1 MRVVSMHQLPLYV
14 WSIFVTAILL
24 LLSLPVLAGDPSI
37 VPALNLA
44 ICWNN
49 LFGFYSLLGQ
59 SAGNLYHFSDLGILR
74 DYTPEL
80 IFGFSLIGMASSPF
94 NHKLSSYLAGLIE
107 GDGSIFV
114 PSKLRDSKNRLIYPS
129 IQISFHSKDLPLV
142 LILQKILRC
151 GSISKKKGLNNYI
164 YTITDLQ
171 GLISAVGLINGFM
184 RTPKINRFHQLI
196 DFLNLHHNLNLSKLP
211 LNSQPLSNDS
221 WLSGFIDA
229 DGHFSI
235 RVTQLGINPQKVE
248 CKFELEQRQLDISGE
263 SMFNIMSI
271 IGEFLLSQVKE
282 TKSSTSNPKFRVRTL
297 NLNANITL
305 INYFTNYPLFSS
317 KYLDFLV
324 WKEVV
329 DLIKIGDHKNEN
341 GRNKIRELKSTIN
354 DSRTI
359 FLWDHLNQFY
369 ELTNPKNP
377 IK

>member
-171 GLISAVGLINGFM
+171 GLISTVGLINGFM

>member
-49 LFGFYSLLGQ
+49 LFGFYPLLGQ

-171 GLISAVGLINGFM
+171 GLISTVGLINGFM